1 MKKLIQELKQKWA
14 KYLLEVIAITLGIL
28 GAFYLENWNQ
38 ERQDNRIR
46 HDYLKRLQ
54 ADLSADRSDIQEQ
67 LGMLENRVRKVN
79 VLIPYFSNTEV
90 PRDTIPIP
98 IFSLFYTDDFI
109 ENDNTFQDLVNTGS
123 LELLAQ
129 NMLKQ
134 SLHELY
140 SLYKELNDF
149 EDHIEEDNRLYI
161 YNPTIYNY
169 DFVKMTSSSNS
180 VESGNLLEKFL
191 SNVTIKNGHY
201 LYLSNSNQ
209 LKETYLSALSKLVEL
224 DSIIVAQIKKY

>member
-1 MKKLIQELKQKWA
+1 MKKLMQELKQRWV
-14 KYLLEVIAITLGIL
+14 KYFLEVIAITLGIL

-38 ERQDNRIR
+38 ERKENRIR

-54 ADLSADRSDIQEQ
+54 ADLSSDRNDLQEQ

>member
-191 SNVTIKNGHY
+191 SNVTIKNGHT
-201 LYLSNSNQ
+201 LFLSNSEQ
-209 LKETYLSALSKLVEL
+209 LKESYLSALSKLVEL